1 MGTRLGFAAIA
12 VAVALGLS
20 ACAGQQPTTIA
31 TAADEPAAPQRQAKP
46 PQIASL
52 YSGVPKPRKPEPIV
66 LSDADFNCLV
76 EAIYFEAGS
85 EDPIGQRAVA
95 HVILHRVKSPRFPD
109 TVCGVV
115 HDSNRRG
122 CQFSY
127 WCDGKS
133 DAMSSDE
140 RWAKSKQAADDVLS
154 GAYPDVTKGALFYH
168 ADFVRPRWRK
178 KMTRTATI
186 GGHIFYR

>member
-1 MGTRLGFAAIA
+1 MGTRLGSAAIA
-12 VAVALGLS
+12 IAGALALS

-31 TAADEPAAPQRQAKP
+31 TASDESDATQLQSKP

-52 YSGVPKPRKPEPIV
+52 YTGLPKPREPEPIE

-76 EAIYFEAGS
+76 EAIYFEAGA

-95 HVILHRVKSPRFPD
+95 HVILHRVKSPRFPE

-115 HDSNRRG
+115 HDSNSRG

-127 WCDGKS
+127 WCDGRS

-140 RWAKSKQAADDVLS
+140 RWAKSKQAADEVLS
-154 GAYPDVTKGALFYH
+154 GNYPDVTKGALFYH
-168 ADFVRPRWRK
+168 AYFVKPRWSR
-178 KMTRTATI
+178 KMTRTATV